1 MKKEHPVQGVMEKKN
16 SSQVSRYREREKQVQ
31 LAKSRGES
39 HIGDD
44 ANKVI
49 AKYNKYN

>member
-1 MKKEHPVQGVMEKKN
+1 L
-16 SSQVSRYREREKQVQ
+16 SQVNRYREREKQVQ

-44 ANKVI
+44 ANNVI
-49 AKYNKYN
+49 AKSNKKN

>member
-1 MKKEHPVQGVMEKKN
+1 MLRNKKTCHKL
-16 SSQVSRYREREKQVQ
+16 SRYRERERQVQ

-49 AKYNKYN
+49 AKKK

>member
-1 MKKEHPVQGVMEKKN
+1 MEQKN
-16 SSQVSRYREREKQVQ
+16 LSQVSRYREREKQVQ

-44 ANKVI
+44 AIKGIVKNNKS
-49 AKYNKYN
+49 N